1 MSDRQR
7 LASEAVEHRSNVPQI
22 FASKRIGDSRGWFCE
37 AFNARAL
44 AQRGIQD
51 EFVQDNQSFS
61 ASKGTIRGL
70 HFQVPPFAQA
80 KIVRVLRGGIIDVVV
95 DVRRDSPTYG
105 QFVSAELTAE
115 NGHQLFVPEGFA
127 HGFCTI
133 EDNTEILYKVSE
145 FYSPTHE
152 GGIRW
157 DDPQLNIPWP
167 VGATSIVVSGK
178 DARLPFLRDWTSPFA
193 YTGSPLGYRS
203 LLA

>member
-1 MSDRQR
+1 
-7 LASEAVEHRSNVPQI
+7 
-22 FASKRIGDSRGWFCE
+22 
-37 AFNARAL
+37 
-44 AQRGIQD
+44 
-51 EFVQDNQSFS
+51 
-61 ASKGTIRGL
+61 
-70 HFQVPPFAQA
+70 
-80 KIVRVLRGGIIDVVV
+80 VRVLRGGIIDVVV

-167 VGATSIVVSGK
+167 VGATSVVVSGK
-178 DARLPFLRDWTSPFA
+178 DAGLPFLRDWTSPFA
-193 YTGSPLGYRS
+193 YTGSPLAHRS